1 LKTHKPNKEENT
13 MKKTIITNN
22 KKVESAYQGK
32 ENVTM
37 LDGAPTVEVLR
48 EGLKLAE
55 AGGKLLLD
63 PSRRK
68 NYFKSLVFHFDDSK
82 APDNKS
88 IALIEKCLKDNTM
101 SAVVKEPV
109 LAGIHQNRD
118 LDLIKSVLA

>member
-1 LKTHKPNKEENT
+1 

-32 ENVTM
+32 ESVTM

-48 EGLKLAE
+48 EGLKIAE

-82 APDNKS
+82 APDSKS
-88 IALIEKCLKDNTM
+88 IAMIEKCLHDNTM